1 MRVKKKKNYQTNNQ
15 QMGQWLNEH
24 SRRKLVSS
32 SHAEQLQNQSIQHP
46 LLTSVGDCILMPH
59 MHRTGRK
66 QNASSCTDKVSLHIA
81 HIQIATGTIIPFVY
95 LLASTVFACRTQE
108 KPHLLGQ
115 HIYSR
120 LGCKKNET
128 KDLNTRSAIQRHWR
142 NTKKKIVSDKEI
154 PVGF

>member
-1 MRVKKKKNYQTNNQ
+1 
-15 QMGQWLNEH
+15 MGQWLNEH

-120 LGCKKNET
+120 LGCKKMRQRISTQGQLYRDIGETPRRKLYQTRKSLWDSKGNET
-128 KDLNTRSAIQRHWR
+128 
-142 NTKKKIVSDKEI
+142 
-154 PVGF
+154 